1 METMEEIKAIRV
13 EIKDIYEK
21 LTKKKG
27 EVYNNYLE
35 YVDKNKKNNFFG
47 LDSLHFQNKLFELEY
62 ESLTKQ
68 YNFIDNRIYCDFYK
82 LFGLITQFLKKNYK
96 DNFDNLLKN
105 KNYPIYKDL
114 EQYKVYEFN
123 TVNDIHHDIIVLIK
137 YLFEKVDSVKNE
149 IEDDTQKMS
158 SGLNIANYIYNFI
171 FSNNVTES
179 NVKLFEDYL
188 KSYHSYHKTV
198 LNNLKEKLVLMLKQ
212 LDPPGPPGP
221 NPPIESSKITQTE
234 NDFEMISENKVISQV
249 VSEPVV
255 EPVSEPLI
263 EPVVEPVSEPVI
275 EELVELVVPEPVVE
289 PVVVPDPEPVV
300 EELNEPVVVPDPEP
314 VVEELNEPV
323 VVPDSKPV
331 VEEVIESVVEE
342 VIESV
347 VEEVIESVVEVIESV
362 VEVIESVVDQV
373 IEVIEPVVEVI
384 EPVVDQVIEVIE
396 EVIDP
401 VVDSEPEPVVEPVVD
416 PVVDPEPEPVVEP
429 VESVPEMNNLLQN
442 PLHNFKII
450 NIIDYIKEST
460 PLEVKNHIINK
471 IKSLEDPELQE
482 KVEPQNA
489 EKVEPQNVE
498 KVEPLKIESHPI
510 EAPHIPIKNPSEPI
524 QNKKNKKNKRR

>member
-13 EIKDIYEK
+13 EIKEIYEK

-114 EQYKVYEFN
+114 EQYKVYDFN

-149 IEDDTQKMS
+149 IEDDAQKMS
-158 SGLNIANYIYNFI
+158 TGLNIANYIYNFI
-171 FSNNVTES
+171 FSNTVTES

-198 LNNLKEKLVLMLKQ
+198 LNNLKEKLELMLKQ
-212 LDPPGPPGP
+212 LDPPPPPGP
-221 NPPIESSKITQTE
+221 NEKQSD
-234 NDFEMISENKVISQV
+234 NDFEIITENKIEVVVPEPVHEPEQV
-249 VSEPVV
+249 VELVDPESIVVPEPVHEVVVLEPVV
-255 EPVSEPLI
+255 ESIVE
-263 EPVVEPVSEPVI
+263 VVEPEPVFESI
-275 EELVELVVPEPVVE
+275 VESVVPEPVVE
-289 PVVVPDPEPVV
+289 SVVLEPIG
-300 EELNEPVVVPDPEP
+300 ESLK
-314 VVEELNEPV
+314 
-323 VVPDSKPV
+323 S
-331 VEEVIESVVEE
+331 VIELET
-342 VIESV
+342 I
-347 VEEVIESVVEVIESV
+347 
-362 VEVIESVVDQV
+362 
-373 IEVIEPVVEVI
+373 
-384 EPVVDQVIEVIE
+384 
-396 EVIDP
+396 
-401 VVDSEPEPVVEPVVD
+401 
-416 PVVDPEPEPVVEP
+416 
-429 VESVPEMNNLLQN
+429 VESIPELQEHSHEMNDFLQN

-450 NIIDYIKEST
+450 NIIDYIKDST

-471 IKSLEDPELQE
+471 IKSFKEELKENTESDIKTQTE
-482 KVEPQNA
+482 AQTEAQTEPKTEPQT
-489 EKVEPQNVE
+489 EPT
-498 KVEPLKIESHPI
+498 
-510 EAPHIPIKNPSEPI
+510 HIPIIKNPSEPI
-524 QNKKNKKNKRR
+524 QSKYKNKKNKKR